1 MLLKATTSEL
11 SWPRQKQNIER
22 ASMAFLE
29 TVRLTVEN
37 PYSTIIGPS
46 SGYRMELPSVLSSSG
61 QFIRKL
67 IPLVFVRH
75 LMSTEA
81 ELGLE
86 MNDR

>member
-1 MLLKATTSEL
+1 
-11 SWPRQKQNIER
+11 
-22 ASMAFLE
+22 MAFLE

-37 PYSTIIGPS
+37 PYSTITGPF
-46 SGYRMELPSVLSSSG
+46 SGYRTELPSVLSSSG

-75 LMSTEA
+75 MMSTEA